1 MVDIVAVILTF
12 GLPMYIV
19 KKVVEGRTERHKR
32 DHEAKMAMLTAGNA
46 SAAGATGGVVL
57 TKELADLKAER
68 KLLVERIENLETIV
82 CSVDYELNQKVAR
95 LIDEQRSMLAV
106 PAGLPHALPAPA
118 AVGPAV
124 ATAAP
129 AVAAE
134 ARGAR
139 AESKG
144 EHGDEPDRE
153 ADGSDRNEKSDKTDK
168 PGKSDQAEPGAQR
181 RAASVATSPTLT
193 ALPPSPGSPAPGS
206 GPPGEH
212 ISELRV
218 GSVLANRYRVQRLL
232 GRGGMGAV
240 YLCDDEVLGELV
252 ALKVISSAWAA
263 DRNAMTERF
272 KREAQAARKV
282 SSPSVIRIH
291 DLGEAPPRFLYLSME
306 YFPGRTM
313 SQVITQ
319 RGMVPIS
326 DCKDYLTQV
335 CEGLAAAHDV
345 GVVHRDLKPANVLI
359 GERNAVKVID
369 FGLAKATAVE
379 GLTATGALLGT
390 PHYMAPEQIRGKN
403 VDARADIYSLGALAF
418 HLLSGRPVFSGENAI
433 AVGFAH
439 LSETPPLL
447 RGLRPD
453 VPEALEKMVARAL
466 SKDPADRPTD
476 ARAFREALR

>member
-144 EHGDEPDRE
+144 EHGDEPDRD
-153 ADGSDRNEKSDKTDK
+153 ADGSDRNEKSGKADK

-193 ALPPSPGSPAPGS
+193 ALPPSPGSPAP
-206 GPPGEH
+206 
-212 ISELRV
+212 
-218 GSVLANRYRVQRLL
+218 
-232 GRGGMGAV
+232 
-240 YLCDDEVLGELV
+240 
-252 ALKVISSAWAA
+252 
-263 DRNAMTERF
+263 T
-272 KREAQAARKV
+272 
-282 SSPSVIRIH
+282 
-291 DLGEAPPRFLYLSME
+291 
-306 YFPGRTM
+306 
-313 SQVITQ
+313 
-319 RGMVPIS
+319 
-326 DCKDYLTQV
+326 
-335 CEGLAAAHDV
+335 
-345 GVVHRDLKPANVLI
+345 
-359 GERNAVKVID
+359 
-369 FGLAKATAVE
+369 
-379 GLTATGALLGT
+379 
-390 PHYMAPEQIRGKN
+390 
-403 VDARADIYSLGALAF
+403 
-418 HLLSGRPVFSGENAI
+418 
-433 AVGFAH
+433 
-439 LSETPPLL
+439 
-447 RGLRPD
+447 
-453 VPEALEKMVARAL
+453 
-466 SKDPADRPTD
+466 RPT
-476 ARAFREALR
+476 A